1 MSSIANKHLSKYGR
15 YGDTEIV
22 KTSDGNLWHVSKD
35 EKRLI
40 DAYGKYGEKLVDD
53 VGSGTINPE
62 TGLEEKWAW
71 LIPAAALAV
80 STISGAASGYA
91 QEQSAGVSSD
101 YAQAGLDKIQTSLTA
116 LGESTRASRE
126 ALTASFGKK
135 LSDFSET
142 FGYKK
147 GGTRES
153 IRKAK
158 GQTGFA
164 NVEMGDEELEM
175 LNKTIESGMGDLQFS
190 YGTEMGK
197 LSARDKTERARLES
211 DRLALQREKD
221 LADERADSWYL
232 GKNIIN
238 LFS

>member
-142 FGYKK
+142 FGYRK
-147 GGTRES
+147 GGFRQS
-153 IRKAK
+153 LSKAK

-221 LADERADSWYL
+221 LEDEKADSWYL
-232 GKNIIN
+232 GKNIMN